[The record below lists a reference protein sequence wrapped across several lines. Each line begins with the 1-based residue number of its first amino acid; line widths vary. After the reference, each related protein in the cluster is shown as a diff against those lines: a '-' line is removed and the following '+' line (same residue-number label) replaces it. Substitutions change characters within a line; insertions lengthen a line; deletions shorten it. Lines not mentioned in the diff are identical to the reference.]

1 MRGAVSFQ
9 KKYLNHFCYKPAFII
24 VVSWLGTAVKVTQG
38 VVHSLRFIPKQELLI
53 ISIATRHTQKIK
65 SLYKFISNSFQYLS
79 EWLAV
84 LLHFIVHI

>member
-53 ISIATRHTQKIK
+53 ISIATRHTQKS
-65 SLYKFISNSFQYLS
+65 SLYTSLSQILFSIYLNGLQFCFIL
-79 EWLAV
+79 
-84 LLHFIVHI
+84 